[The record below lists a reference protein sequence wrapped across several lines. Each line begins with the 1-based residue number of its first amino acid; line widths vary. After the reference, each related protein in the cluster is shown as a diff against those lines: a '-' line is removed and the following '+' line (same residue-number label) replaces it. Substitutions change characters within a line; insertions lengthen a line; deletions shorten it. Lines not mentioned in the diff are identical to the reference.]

1 MDAIGICNMALSQ
14 LKARGILSFDD
25 NTEEAYQCRRMYDFC
40 REALLRQ
47 CPWTFAR
54 RIAPLALTAH
64 TNPLWGFLYAYPADC
79 VFIRRVFGKEGSA
92 AGFGECPGGGQG
104 GRDWDV
110 FSVSEAEKV
119 IGTNVS
125 AALLDYTHDV
135 KDAEKFP
142 PDFVTAL
149 YYYLAAELSMSLAAD
164 ANLKQLNFQLM
175 QNALREGMKQN
186 GNESKERLERRSA
199 VLEARL

>member
-1 MDAIGICNMALSQ
+1 M
-14 LKARGILSFDD
+14 SFDD

-47 CPWTFAR
+47 CPWAFAR
-54 RIAPLALTAH
+54 RIAPLALTNH
-64 TNPLWGFLYAYPADC
+64 TSPLWGFLYAYPADC
-79 VFIRRVFGKEGSA
+79 VFVRRVFGGKGPAAVFESRQEGSM
-92 AGFGECPGGGQG
+92 
-104 GRDWDV
+104 GRGWDV

-119 IGTNVS
+119 I
-125 AALLDYTHDV
+125 AANIPAAHLDYTHDV
-135 KDAEKFP
+135 KDAGLFP
-142 PDFVTAL
+142 PDFVAAL

-175 QNALREGMKQN
+175 QSALREGMKQN
-186 GNESKERLERRSA
+186 GNESKGWLERRSA